1 MEYPEGFDSFV
12 VMKHDFFGIRVLD
25 NRLQPAVF
33 NLKVSV
39 SSTIS
44 QDEAGIAWE
53 KMRIFLDSCTH
64 GVIMIDYNSDL
75 LPGLEIDTD
84 NNIMYVPGQP
94 DDLVLASLL
103 HAKLTAIAGDGLIV
117 DCLILSSSDNDYAD
131 RHFRCE
137 SGNYTVLPGIEY
149 IGEETLNE
157 NPWWMRPTIEIS
169 DYATDD
175 PAYVEYVKEHD
186 PLQYVGQQKIE
197 EEAQI
202 IVIDK
207 WKKTDE

>member
-1 MEYPEGFDSFV
+1 MYIDWSNMLEKANLVKLRLHFD
-12 VMKHDFFGIRVLD
+12 L
-25 NRLQPAVF
+25 
-33 NLKVSV
+33 
-39 SSTIS
+39 
-44 QDEAGIAWE
+44 
-53 KMRIFLDSCTH
+53 
-64 GVIMIDYNSDL
+64 
-75 LPGLEIDTD
+75 
-84 NNIMYVPGQP
+84 MYA
-94 DDLVLASLL
+94 L
-103 HAKLTAIAGDGLIV
+103 
-117 DCLILSSSDNDYAD
+117 
-131 RHFRCE
+131 
-137 SGNYTVLPGIEY
+137 
-149 IGEETLNE
+149 ETLNE